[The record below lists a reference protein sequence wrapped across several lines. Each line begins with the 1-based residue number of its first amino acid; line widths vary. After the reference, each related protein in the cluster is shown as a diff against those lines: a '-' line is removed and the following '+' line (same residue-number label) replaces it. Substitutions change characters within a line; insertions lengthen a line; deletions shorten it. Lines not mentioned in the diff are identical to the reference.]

1 MSGVARPSRLSDA
14 VRERIELELAD
25 GTSDMLWAGST
36 GPSTR
41 RTDERTCAS
50 QAADRARPRPA
61 RDRHLDDVRDPLVR
75 HDDRPFDGFNTHD
88 LRDFASFYLA
98 LGLVLLVAAARSAW
112 RFPLLVLATLE
123 YGFHTINHAI
133 DVNNSDPSWLG
144 PAELA
149 TVAAGT
155 AIFAWLA
162 WLTAPRR
169 RPS

>member
-1 MSGVARPSRLSDA
+1 MSERSLRTLLIVLGLVQLA
-14 VRERIELELAD
+14 VGGWMMFA
-25 GTSDMLWAGST
+25 
-36 GPSTR
+36 
-41 RTDERTCAS
+41 TDSFGATIA
-50 QAADRARPRPA
+50 
-61 RDRHLDDVRDPLVR
+61 
-75 HDDRPFDGFNTHD
+75 PFDGFNEHD
-88 LRDFASFYLA
+88 LRDFATFYLA
-98 LGLVLLVAAARSAW
+98 LGLVLLVAVTRPAW
-112 RFPLLVLATLE
+112 RFPILVLTTLE

>member
-1 MSGVARPSRLSDA
+1 MN
-14 VRERIELELAD
+14 ERALRTLLIVIALVQLAT
-25 GTSDMLWAGST
+25 GTWMMFATHSFGTTLA
-36 GPSTR
+36 
-41 RTDERTCAS
+41 
-50 QAADRARPRPA
+50 
-61 RDRHLDDVRDPLVR
+61 
-75 HDDRPFDGFNTHD
+75 PFDGFNTHD

-98 LGLVLLVAAARSAW
+98 LGLALLVAAARSAW

-149 TVAAGT
+149 AVAAGT
-155 AIFAWLA
+155 ATFAWLA

-169 RPS
+169 RPN